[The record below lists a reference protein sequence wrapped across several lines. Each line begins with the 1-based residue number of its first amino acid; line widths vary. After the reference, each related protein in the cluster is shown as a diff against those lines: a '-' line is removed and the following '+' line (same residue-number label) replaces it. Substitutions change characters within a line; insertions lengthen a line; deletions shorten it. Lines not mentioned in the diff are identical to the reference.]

1 MQKFHNMEHS
11 NSRTFQ
17 GLSRTFKDLF
27 CFQGLSR
34 AWNFF
39 LQIQGLSRTSQGPY
53 KPYTNVSATCFH
65 HLCRLRHIRWMLT
78 AESAATLVHAFWRR
92 VWMSFLPKAPK
103 VITNKLQCVMNAAAA
118 FWHQEV
124 RPRLDVADAWLSPLA
139 WRAWARQVQSHH
151 LDSSLPHRYRATL
164 FSCRLCSSF
173 RDGTETSSTLRHWS
187 SARRA
192 VVPSELMWP
201 SGVFYTQ
208 SETMELFA

>member
-1 MQKFHNMEHS
+1 MEHS

-78 AESAATLVHAFWRR
+78 AESAATLVHAF
-92 VWMSFLPKAPK
+92 VTSCVDYCNVVLAGALK
-103 VITNKLQCVMNAAAA
+103 VITNKLLRVMNTAARVLTGTRK
-118 FWHQEV
+118 FDCGLTQLMHDNFHW
-124 RPRLDVADAWLSPLA
+124 LDVAERVKYKVIVLTRRCLIGTAPRYLAADCVPVSEMADVIYAPLL
-139 WRAWARQVQSHH
+139 VI
-151 LDSSLPHRYRATL
+151 SS
-164 FSCRLCSSF
+164 SCR
-173 RDGTETSSTLRHWS
+173 RT
-187 SARRA
+187 
-192 VVPSELMWP
+192 V
-201 SGVFYTQ
+201 
-208 SETMELFA
+208 